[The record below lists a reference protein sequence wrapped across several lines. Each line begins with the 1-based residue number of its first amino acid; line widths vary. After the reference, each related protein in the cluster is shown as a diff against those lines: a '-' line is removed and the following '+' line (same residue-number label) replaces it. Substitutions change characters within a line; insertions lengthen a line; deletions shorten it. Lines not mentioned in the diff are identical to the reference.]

1 MEVNMK
7 YAVDEIIDDIAV
19 LENIDTGE
27 KTDVSLELLPSDIK
41 DGSIVL
47 FVDGEYHID
56 LDEEMFRKQRIIEKM
71 RLLKNLKRSDN
82 DE

>member
-19 LENIDTGE
+19 LENIDTGDKVE
-27 KTDVSLELLPSDIK
+27 VSLELLPSNIK
-41 DGSIVL
+41 DGSIIL
-47 FVDGEYHID
+47 FVDGEYQID
-56 LDEEMFRKQRIIEKM
+56 LDEEIHRTQRIIEKM

>member
-19 LENIDTGE
+19 LENIDTGDKVE
-27 KTDVSLELLPSDIK
+27 VSLELLPSNIK
-41 DGSIVL
+41 DGSIIL
-47 FVDGEYHID
+47 FVDGEYRID
-56 LDEEMFRKQRIIEKM
+56 LDEEILRKQRIIEKM

>member
-1 MEVNMK
+1 MK

-56 LDEEMFRKQRIIEKM
+56 LDEEILRKQRIIEKM

>member
-27 KTDVSLELLPSDIK
+27 KAEVYLELLPSDIK
-41 DGSIVL
+41 DGTIIS

-56 LDEEMFRKQRIIEKM
+56 LDEEILRKQRIIEKM

>member
-1 MEVNMK
+1 MK

-27 KTDVSLELLPSDIK
+27 KTEVSLELLPSDIK

-56 LDEEMFRKQRIIEKM
+56 LDEEMLRKQRIIEKM

>member
-27 KTDVSLELLPSDIK
+27 KAEVSLELLPSDIK

-56 LDEEMFRKQRIIEKM
+56 LDEEMLRKQRIIEKM

>member
-1 MEVNMK
+1 MK

-27 KTDVSLELLPSDIK
+27 KAEVSLGLLPSDIK
-41 DGSIVL
+41 DGTIIS
-47 FVDGEYHID
+47 FVDGKYHID
-56 LDEEMFRKQRIIEKM
+56 LDEEMLRKQRIIEKM

>member
-7 YAVDEIIDDIAV
+7 YAVDEIIDDIEV
-19 LENIDTGE
+19 IENIDTCE
-27 KTDVSLELLPSDIK
+27 NAEVSIELLPSDIK

>member
-27 KTDVSLELLPSDIK
+27 KADVSLELLPSDIK

-47 FVDGEYHID
+47 FVDGEYQID
-56 LDEEMFRKQRIIEKM
+56 LDEEILRKQRIIEKM